1 MFTTLVAFFRKL
13 SPNSTPLGSK
23 RTLISLRCQPSNER
37 LIALTISSS
46 LQKASSFSSPT
57 TIASWFVNAL
67 RKTLFAFLRAVTPA
81 LYFVLSVF
89 HPSLVKHV
97 IPEQH
102 DLNARIAVV
111 EKEVDR
117 LFNDVGRE
125 RDFRTGAINEL
136 KTMLTT
142 LQQHLYE
149 QDREFR
155 GVINRILG
163 ALIVLQI
170 LVPVALKFLFQ
181 S

>member
-1 MFTTLVAFFRKL
+1 MFTTPVAFFRRL
-13 SPNSTPLGSK
+13 SPNSTLRGSK
-23 RTLISLRCQPSNER
+23 RTLLSLRCPPSNER
-37 LIALTISSS
+37 LIVLTTSSS
-46 LQKASSFSSPT
+46 PRKVSSFSSPT
-57 TIASWFVNAL
+57 TIASWFVNVW
-67 RKTLFAFLRAVTPA
+67 RKTLFAFLRVVTPA

-89 HPSLVKHV
+89 HPSLVKHAM
-97 IPEQH
+97 PEQH
-102 DLNARIAVV
+102 DLNARIAVM
-111 EKEVDR
+111 EDQINR

-136 KTMLTT
+136 KTILTT

-149 QDREFR
+149 QDREFL

-170 LVPVALKFLFQ
+170 LVPVALKFFFK